1 MPKSLIFVL
10 VIFLIVVYVYTFI
23 KWRKRRKMHG
33 RSDIDAFKDRYVNKK
48 SKDKYVDI
56 PDDEIEDLRVDY
68 MDKDEFYRSIQS
80 EIHDKDIKTE
90 GEKKFTL
97 KF

>member
-23 KWRKRRKMHG
+23 KWRKRRRLHS
-33 RSDIDAFKDRYVNKK
+33 RSDIDAFKERYVNKHARE
-48 SKDKYVDI
+48 KYVDI
-56 PDDEIEDLRVDY
+56 PDSEIEDLRVDY
-68 MDKDEFYRSIQS
+68 MDKDEFYRSVQS
-80 EIHDKDIKTE
+80 EIHDKDIKIE

>member
-23 KWRKRRKMHG
+23 KWRKRRKLHG
-33 RSDIDAFKDRYVNKK
+33 RSDIDAFKDRYVNKR
-48 SKDKYVDI
+48 SGEKYVDI

-68 MDKDEFYRSIQS
+68 MDKDEFIRSVQS
-80 EIHDKDIKTE
+80 EIHDKGNKNE